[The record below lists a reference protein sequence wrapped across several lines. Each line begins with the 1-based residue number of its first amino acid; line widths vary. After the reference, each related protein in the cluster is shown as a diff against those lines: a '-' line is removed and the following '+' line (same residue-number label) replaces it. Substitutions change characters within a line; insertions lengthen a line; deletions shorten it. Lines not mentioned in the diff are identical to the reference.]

1 MKKILF
7 TIAIAI
13 FVALSATAQ
22 EQKAPGRKPHFSP
35 EEFQAKQRAY
45 ITEKAG
51 LTPEEAEAFFPLFFE
66 LQQKKFD
73 IERDARKDAKPP
85 RGERP
90 TEQQCREFAYKTA
103 DAKIETAKL
112 EREYIDKYLQVLD
125 ACKLQRVLHAE
136 NSFQR
141 DLMKRMT
148 QHQYGRKH
156 PERPRP

>member
-22 EQKAPGRKPHFSP
+22 EQKAPKRKPHFSP